1 MMSAIEAKQESY
13 RKTNEYF
20 SIVESK
26 ILTATTNG
34 ETTCSINMDEISNG
48 TLNKLS
54 EISYLLIELGYQAL
68 ISENT
73 LYVYWAVQ
81 KPMFYNI
88 FDDLGELEENEYW

>member
-13 RKTNEYF
+13 RKTNGYY

-26 ILTATTNG
+26 ILTATSRG
-34 ETTCSINMDEISNG
+34 ETSCSINMDEISNG
-48 TLNKLS
+48 TLGMLS
-54 EISYLLIELGYQAL
+54 EISYLLIELGYIAS

-73 LYVYWAVQ
+73 LNVYWDVQ

-88 FDDLGELEENEYW
+88 FDDIEEDEFW

>member
-34 ETTCSINMDEISNG
+34 ETSCSINMDEISNVTPG
-48 TLNKLS
+48 MLC
-54 EISYLLIELGYQAL
+54 EISFLLIELGYKTT
-68 ISENT
+68 IEDNT
-73 LYVYWAVQ
+73 LNVYWSVQ
-81 KPMFYNI
+81 KPLFYDI
-88 FDDLGELEENEYW
+88 LGDIEYEEEYEW

>member
-13 RKTNEYF
+13 RKTNGYY

-26 ILTATTNG
+26 ISTATSRG
-34 ETTCSINMDEISNG
+34 ETSCSINMDEISNG
-48 TLNKLS
+48 TLGMLS
-54 EISYLLIELGYQAL
+54 EISYLLIELGYQAV

-73 LYVYWAVQ
+73 LNVYWDVQ

-88 FDDLGELEENEYW
+88 FDGLEEDEFW

>member
-13 RKTNEYF
+13 RKTNGYY

-26 ILTATTNG
+26 ILTATSRG
-34 ETTCSINMDEISNG
+34 ETSCSINMDEISNG
-48 TLNKLS
+48 TLGMLS
-54 EISYLLIELGYQAL
+54 EISYLLIELGYMAS

-73 LYVYWAVQ
+73 LNVYWDVQ

-88 FDDLGELEENEYW
+88 FDDIEEDEYW